1 MWPFKKKKEDEDTV
15 FYTSESAR
23 KQAEAEKQ
31 LIENKNAIQRGRKMA
46 IAKDKL
52 KGTPEIVRSGYT
64 RTRFFLGKYIALIVG
79 AIFVIIG
86 VFSKKY
92 FSFFPDPWSSVIASG
107 FILVGIIA
115 IIKISL
121 RGKLGTGVSAIA
133 VIIFLFLVIMP
144 MFSAQTE
151 PIIKQFKT
159 QLGMMKCVIITFG
172 QDPSCWET
180 QEQEVE
186 KVGTYDSLT
195 IVMGK
200 AKVGNKYIPSSP
212 PRAGKTY
219 ILDITLENNNIQG
232 SGFDINVTTLN
243 VSAEPSGN
251 TETEN
256 IVYAKVDLPRYKIQP
271 QHYYRV
277 KAEFDE
283 NNKLPSDAKY
293 IHFFGTVTSQQKGGG
308 TSKIKLVPQYSGY
321 EKSIE
326 LFDPDIKTNP
336 GPIDVYVYTNPSV
349 IEVDQMKNF
358 DVVINFY
365 NGGKD
370 GTASIK
376 NVILYQ
382 TFANLDELPFE
393 INCEETKGTAE
404 PVECPDN
411 KKGNCWQ
418 ITFNEDSQLNI
429 PPKESRQIYCDAIVN
444 NEFALIHEL
453 TVPISVVSEYTY
465 IQEFGTTRKVQS
477 S

>member
-1 MWPFKKKKEDEDTV
+1 MK
-15 FYTSESAR
+15 R
-23 KQAEAEKQ
+23 R
-31 LIENKNAIQRGRKMA
+31 L
-46 IAKDKL
+46 L
-52 KGTPEIVRSGYT
+52 
-64 RTRFFLGKYIALIVG
+64 IALILLTLVLPL
-79 AIFVIIG
+79 AG
-86 VFSKKY
+86 VARAQNTRPIQSDCCALVY
-92 FSFFPDPWSSVIASG
+92 STGRWLGWAASLLRVTRIRTRPDRFDRI
-107 FILVGIIA
+107 
-115 IIKISL
+115 
-121 RGKLGTGVSAIA
+121 
-133 VIIFLFLVIMP
+133 
-144 MFSAQTE
+144 
-151 PIIKQFKT
+151 
-159 QLGMMKCVIITFG
+159 
-172 QDPSCWET
+172 
-180 QEQEVE
+180 
-186 KVGTYDSLT
+186 
-195 IVMGK
+195 
-200 AKVGNKYIPSSP
+200 
-212 PRAGKTY
+212 
-219 ILDITLENNNIQG
+219 ILDCLSYVNPNVQRSNQQCSQRLPAWPGWRNMQQWINIQ
-232 SGFDINVTTLN
+232 IRELQT
-243 VSAEPSGN
+243 PSTSIKSHHTRRN
-251 TETEN
+251 QVWRN
-256 IVYAKVDLPRYKIQP
+256 IE
-271 QHYYRV
+271 HYYRV